1 MKIVLIALEQT
12 YNFIV
17 PLLEADGHEVRL
29 LMKCGKLPLLYSTP
43 ECTTYVL
50 EQIAEFQPNLVINA
64 IPSIFLP
71 ASSDYTYIGNSVLS
85 ARLETHKWETRKKA
99 EELGFLL
106 PTVLEECNMDTMSS
120 YPEVTYLKPKGSDT
134 HSSSL
139 QIPANTTYSL
149 PSGLEAYVEES
160 LPHVLTACCRF
171 TISGGAYH
179 INRITG
185 WTGGG
190 NSKGMDG
197 GADWTDSYTVVEIP
211 SAIEAEFLAK
221 CRTWLDY
228 AVTLGGSYEG
238 FLEVAVTAANEFYWL
253 EHNSR
258 PSTYQEAFKSGTV
271 QDWLDGITTDPTKSH
286 PTRYKIET

>member
-43 ECTTYVL
+43 ECVAHIVQ
-50 EQIAEFQPNLVINA
+50 QIAEFSPALVVNA

-71 ASSDYTYIGNSVLS
+71 ESSNYTYIGNSALS
-85 ARLETHKWETRKKA
+85 ARLETHKWDTRKKA

-106 PTVLEECNMDTMSS
+106 PTVLEECSMNAMST
-120 YPEVTYLKPKGSDT
+120 YPDVTYLKPKGSDT
-134 HSSSL
+134 HSSAF
-139 QIPANTTYSL
+139 QIPANTTYSFPVDL
-149 PSGLEAYVEES
+149 SAYVEEN
-160 LPHVLTACCRF
+160 LPHALAACCMF

-179 INRITG
+179 ITRTMSEV
-185 WTGGG
+185 GGG
-190 NSKGMDG
+190 SEKGMNA
-197 GADWTDSYTVVEIP
+197 GADWTQSYTLSDIP
-211 SAIEAEFLAK
+211 PAIEAEFLAK

-228 AVTLGGSYEG
+228 AVTLGGNYEG
-238 FLEVAVTAANEFYWL
+238 IIEVAVTAANEFYWL
-253 EHNSR
+253 EQNSR

-271 QDWLDGITTDPTKSH
+271 QDWIDGLTTDPTKSP
-286 PTRYKIET
+286 PTIYRTET

>member
-1 MKIVLIALEQT
+1 MKILIIALDQT
-12 YNFIV
+12 YNFTV
-17 PLLEADGHEVRL
+17 PLLEADGHEVL
-29 LMKCGKLPLLYSTP
+29 LLTKCGKLPLLYSTP
-43 ECTTYVL
+43 RCKTYIL
-50 EQIAEFQPNLVINA
+50 EQLAEFEPSLIVNA

-71 ASSDYTYIGNSVLS
+71 TSSEYTYIGNSALS
-85 ARLETHKWETRKKA
+85 ARLETHKWETRQKA

-106 PTVLEECNMDTMSS
+106 PTVLEECSMNTMAS
-120 YPEVTYLKPKGSDT
+120 YSETTYLKPKGSDT
-134 HSSSL
+134 HSSSI
-139 QIPANTTYSL
+139 QVPANTTYTFPIDSA
-149 PSGLEAYVEES
+149 AYVEEN

-190 NSKGMDG
+190 GSKGMNT

-211 SAIEAEFLAK
+211 SAIEVEFLAK

-228 AVTLGGSYEG
+228 AVTLGGNYEG
-238 FLEVAVTAANEFYWL
+238 FFETAVTAANEFYWL

-271 QDWLDGITTDPTKSH
+271 QDWLDGLTTDPTKSH